1 MSDKANVFGIAIAMV
16 MIFNE
21 VNDKNNH
28 TWLRQYRLDTTLWLF
43 PFLPVG
49 IGHSLGLAR
58 PQGEWKLNRGS
69 IFLLVIDGFVLNDPI
84 TVNVFYQ

>member
-49 IGHSLGLAR
+49 ISHSLGLAR
-58 PQGEWKLNRGS
+58 PQGEWELNRGS

-84 TVNVFYQ
+84 TVNVFY